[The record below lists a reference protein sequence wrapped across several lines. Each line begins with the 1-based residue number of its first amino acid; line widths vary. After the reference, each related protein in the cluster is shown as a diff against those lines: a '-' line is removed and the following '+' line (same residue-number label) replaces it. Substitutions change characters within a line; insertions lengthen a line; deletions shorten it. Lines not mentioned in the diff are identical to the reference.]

1 MNSRFTSPFYG
12 KATVISPV
20 ATCYSKGLAAPSKQ
34 ELNMHKR
41 SLILVSLTVLAT
53 LAQAGPPLVC
63 HADTGAVAALRLGEL
78 ELPDRSMI

>member
-1 MNSRFTSPFYG
+1 
-12 KATVISPV
+12 
-20 ATCYSKGLAAPSKQ
+20 
-34 ELNMHKR
+34 MHKR